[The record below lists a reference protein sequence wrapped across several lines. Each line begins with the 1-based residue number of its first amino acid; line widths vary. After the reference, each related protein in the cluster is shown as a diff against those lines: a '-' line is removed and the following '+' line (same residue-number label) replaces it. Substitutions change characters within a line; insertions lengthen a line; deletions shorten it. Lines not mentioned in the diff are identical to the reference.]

1 MSRGISVKLNE
12 DCTVFVIDVAD
23 EDDHQKKLGTRIEQ
37 LKALIATIL
46 ISCSNI
52 LLINLIKF
60 SVSVTKM
67 NTSFINFLI
76 T

>member
-37 LKALIATIL
+37 LKALKA
-46 ISCSNI
+46 SNVAVGSR
-52 LLINLIKF
+52 IKVK
-60 SVSVTKM
+60 SG
-67 NTSFINFLI
+67 SFESFEGFIKSIDDKNDI
-76 T
+76 KK